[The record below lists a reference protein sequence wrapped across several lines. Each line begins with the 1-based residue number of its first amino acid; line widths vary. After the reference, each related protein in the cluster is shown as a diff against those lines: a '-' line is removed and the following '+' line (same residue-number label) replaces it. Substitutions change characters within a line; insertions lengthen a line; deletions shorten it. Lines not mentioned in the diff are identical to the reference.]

1 MHWDACRPRCPSCR
15 SPIKAAHHARTLQR
29 AVASAR
35 HAAEPPTLS
44 DAAEPQGASSGSG
57 STAELRQ
64 RRGGGSTS
72 NATRRLPSA
81 DAAIEPVLLTD
92 AATTARNVSHELAA
106 ALHRIRRR
114 RSAASATG
122 QQARATWTFH
132 GRTLCC
138 VDIRV
143 FAALVCAVTVVINLL
158 LLRLQIRRDAL
169 EAAQHPLLLMS
180 PSDHSALGGAD
191 DPAAA
196 AAAAAAAVA
205 SVGVTSAAAASNC
218 FSVRKTPL
226 WGGAILI

>member
-1 MHWDACRPRCPSCR
+1 MRALGCMQAALPVLPLPHQGRAPRSDPPAGR
-15 SPIKAAHHARTLQR
+15 RERTPRRRAPHA
-29 AVASAR
+29 
-35 HAAEPPTLS
+35 E
-44 DAAEPQGASSGSG
+44 
-57 STAELRQ
+57 
-64 RRGGGSTS
+64 RRGGTPGGGLWLWLQCGAATAGGGGTS

-114 RSAASATG
+114 RSAASAAG

-196 AAAAAAAVA
+196 AAAAAVA

-218 FSVRKTPL
+218 FSVRETPL
-226 WGGAILI
+226 LGGRHF

>member
-1 MHWDACRPRCPSCR
+1 MLRPRCPSCR

-35 HAAEPPTLS
+35 HAAEPPIV
-44 DAAEPQGASSGSG
+44 AAEPQGAGSGSG
-57 STAELRQ
+57 SSAELRQ
-64 RRGGGSTS
+64 RRGGGGTS

-106 ALHRIRRR
+106 ALHRIRWR
-114 RSAASATG
+114 RSAASAG

-143 FAALVCAVTVVINLL
+143 FAALVCA
-158 LLRLQIRRDAL
+158 
-169 EAAQHPLLLMS
+169 
-180 PSDHSALGGAD
+180 GK
-191 DPAAA
+191 
-196 AAAAAAAVA
+196 
-205 SVGVTSAAAASNC
+205 
-218 FSVRKTPL
+218 KTPL
-226 WGGAILI
+226 FCAIL